1 MTFAFPCVNVDLI
14 YGIPGQTADTFLA
27 SVKEAAAFGVEEI
40 FLYPLYIRHGARL
53 ERELAGRTQPG
64 VRGSADGLWAEKG
77 RGCAKRSAAG
87 PGKCIFTVQRSC
99 RIFAE
104 GGIPAG
110 FDAAF
115 CADGSL

>member
-14 YGIPGQTADTFLA
+14 YGIPGQTVKTLLA
-27 SVKEAAAFGVEEI
+27 SVEEAVSFGVDEI

-64 VRGSADGLWAEKG
+64 VRGSADGLWA
-77 RGCAKRSAAG
+77 
-87 PGKCIFTVQRSC
+87 
-99 RIFAE
+99 
-104 GGIPAG
+104 G

-115 CADGSL
+115 CADGSLYRRSFRDVPKGRPKGGYKAL